1 MSAYSTLILAA
12 NPQAYYRM
20 DEASG
25 NVAHDSSG
33 NSYNATV
40 SGATLGQTG
49 AIAGDSN
56 TSMLFT
62 ASGGLTLPYNLN
74 PARWTALTLEFWIN
88 LGTGWN
94 HVVVAVD
101 ATSTDLYLNGISTS
115 AGSISGASVLIDTI
129 LDFAGSLTTGGN
141 LDEVALYNYKFSS
154 GLAAAHYFASRT
166 PQFGTFN
173 LNDNTNYILRSKNLD
188 FAEVKPMLQKL
199 AHLDGMKISG
209 LSVNSR
215 QIQVVLEVIGSSRVD
230 LENRLDTLDL
240 ALSLKQ
246 QQLTLH
252 TTPENRYFV
261 ADCLSAKTQ
270 FLNADGPV
278 KAMVTLVF
286 LCQIPYAINPTVST
300 QSIAAGNL
308 TLVSGHV
315 YQFANQVFSGG
326 GTAIALPTIHL
337 VNTNGVA
344 WTQVQITEVTDNR
357 TLTITSNLPSSTND
371 YLDIYCDPNAIPS
384 GGYSIMKNGST
395 PCAFKGVFPV
405 LQPMM
410 TSWNIQVTTGGS
422 TPAGS
427 AQWSWNARY
436 AR

>member
-1 MSAYSTLILAA
+1 MSVYSALILAA
-12 NPQAYYRM
+12 NPQAYYRL

-25 NVAHDSSG
+25 TTANDSSG
-33 NSYNATV
+33 NGYNATV
-40 SGATLGQTG
+40 TGATLGQTG
-49 AIAGDSN
+49 AIDGDN
-56 TSMLFT
+56 DTSMLFT

-74 PARWTALTLEFWIN
+74 PTLWTALTLEFWIN
-88 LGTGWN
+88 FGSGWN
-94 HVVVAVD
+94 YVVVAVD
-101 ATSTDLYLNGISTS
+101 ATSTDLYLNGLSTS
-115 AGSISGASVLIDTI
+115 AGSISGASVLVDTI

-154 GLAAAHYFASRT
+154 GLVAAHYFASRT
-166 PQFGTFN
+166 LQFGSFN
-173 LNDNTNYILRSKNLD
+173 LNDNKNYIIRSKNLD
-188 FAEVKPMLQKL
+188 FAEVKPTLQKL

-209 LSVNSR
+209 SSINSR
-215 QIQVVLEVIGSSRVD
+215 QIQVTMEVIGSSRTD
-230 LENRLDTLDL
+230 LENKLDTLDL

-252 TTPENRYFV
+252 TTPDNRYFV

-270 FLNADGPV
+270 FANTDPV
-278 KAMVTLVF
+278 RAMVTLVF
-286 LCQIPYAINPTVST
+286 LCQIPYAVNPTTST

-315 YQFANQVFSGG
+315 YQFANQVFAGG

-344 WTQVQITEVTDNR
+344 WTQVVITETTDSR
-357 TLTITSNLPSSTND
+357 SLTITSNLPSSTND

-384 GGYSIMKNGST
+384 GGYSVQKNGT
-395 PCAFKGVFPV
+395 TACAFKGVFPV
-405 LQPMM
+405 LQPLM
-410 TSWNIQVTTGGS
+410 TGWNIQVTTGGS

-427 AQWSWNARY
+427 VQWSWNARY
-436 AR
+436 LR

>member
-1 MSAYSTLILAA
+1 MSVYSALILAA
-12 NPQAYYRM
+12 NPQAYYRLG
-20 DEASG
+20 ESSG
-25 NVAHDSSG
+25 TTAHDSSG
-33 NSYNATV
+33 NGYNATV
-40 SGATLGQTG
+40 TGATLGQTG

-74 PARWTALTLEFWIN
+74 PTLWTALTLEFWIS

-101 ATSTDLYLNGISTS
+101 ATSTDLYLNGVSAS
-115 AGSISGASVLIDTI
+115 AGSISGASVLVSTI
-129 LDFAGSLTTGGN
+129 LDFAGSLTTSGY

-166 PQFGTFN
+166 PQFGSFN

-188 FAEVKPMLQKL
+188 FAEAKPMLQKL
-199 AHLDGMKISG
+199 AHLDGMKIGG

-215 QIQVVLEVIGSSRVD
+215 QIQVTLEVVGSSRTD
-230 LENRLDTLDL
+230 LESKLDTLDL

-246 QQLTLH
+246 QRLTLH
-252 TTPENRYFV
+252 ATSDNRYFI
-261 ADCLSAKTQ
+261 ADCLSAKAQ
-270 FLNADGPV
+270 IVNADAPV
-278 KAMVTLVF
+278 RAMVNLVF

-300 QSIAAGNL
+300 QSIAAGSL
-308 TLVSGHV
+308 TLVSGHI
-315 YQFANQVFSGG
+315 YQFANQVFAGG

-337 VNTNGVA
+337 VNSNGVT
-344 WTQVQITEVTDNR
+344 WTQVVVTEATDGR

-371 YLDIYCDPNAIPS
+371 YLDIYCDPNNVPS

-395 PCAFKGVFPV
+395 ACAFNGVFPV
-405 LQPMM
+405 LQPTM
-410 TSWNIQVTTGGS
+410 TSWNIQITTGGS

-427 AQWSWNARY
+427 ALWSWNARY

>member
-1 MSAYSTLILAA
+1 MSVYSALILAA
-12 NPQAYYRM
+12 SPQAYYRLG
-20 DEASG
+20 EASG
-25 NVAHDSSG
+25 NIAHDSSG
-33 NSYNATV
+33 NGYNATV
-40 SGATLGQTG
+40 SGATLSQTG
-49 AIAGDSN
+49 AIAGDSD

-74 PARWTALTLEFWIN
+74 PTSWSALTLEFWISV
-88 LGTGWN
+88 GTGWN
-94 HVVVAVD
+94 HVVIAAD
-101 ATSTDLYLNGISTS
+101 ATSTLFYLNGISVS
-115 AGSISGASVLIDTI
+115 AGSISGASVLVSAIF
-129 LDFAGSLTTGGN
+129 DFAGSLISGGY

-166 PQFGTFN
+166 PQFGSFN

-199 AHLDGMKISG
+199 AHLDGMKIGG

-215 QIQVVLEVIGSSRVD
+215 QIQVTLEVIGSSRTD
-230 LENRLDTLDL
+230 LENKLDTLDL
-240 ALSLKQ
+240 ALSQKQ

-252 TTPENRYFV
+252 STPENRYFI

-270 FLNADGPV
+270 FVNADSPV
-278 KAMVTLVF
+278 KALVTIVF

-315 YQFANQVFSGG
+315 YQFANQVFAGG

-344 WTQVQITEVTDNR
+344 WTQVQITEVTDSR
-357 TLTITSNLPSSTND
+357 ILTITSNLPSSTND
-371 YLDIYCDPNAIPS
+371 YLDIYCDPNAIPT

-395 PCAFKGVFPV
+395 ACAFNGVFPV
-405 LQPMM
+405 LQPTM
-410 TSWNIQVTTGGS
+410 TSWTIQVTTGGS

-427 AQWSWNARY
+427 ALWSWNARY
-436 AR
+436 QR